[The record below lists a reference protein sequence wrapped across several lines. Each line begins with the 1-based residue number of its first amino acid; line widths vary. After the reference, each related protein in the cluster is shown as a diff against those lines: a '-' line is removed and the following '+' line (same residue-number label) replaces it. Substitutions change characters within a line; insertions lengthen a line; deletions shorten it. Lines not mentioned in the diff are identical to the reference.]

1 MVIAS
6 LSNAVWRSV
15 EIATSSVVCS
25 GACSGV
31 CACARTRP
39 EQAKANKQPA
49 CNQRRVGLETGG
61 QRRVGN
67 GIGCVTE
74 VLYTLCMT
82 MARTCRQKLGQGS
95 TRTEASGPLFRPNV
109 RINSRLSQC
118 VG

>member
-1 MVIAS
+1 MVLAS
-6 LSNAVWRSV
+6 LSNAVWRSA

-25 GACSGV
+25 VAGSDV

-39 EQAKANKQPA
+39 EQAKANQQPA
-49 CNQRRVGLETGG
+49 CNQRLVGLETGG

-82 MARTCRQKLGQGS
+82 MARTLPTKAWTGFDPHR
-95 TRTEASGPLFRPNV
+95 A
-109 RINSRLSQC
+109 
-118 VG
+118 